1 MSLCAALLGVGVI
14 ALLVRPPAVAAPAAP
29 AKARALTRAVLR
41 DARVRRLAIVAALLG
56 LTATSDAFVY
66 LALRD
71 RVGVGVATFP
81 LLFLGTALVY
91 MALAVPAGRLA
102 DRVGR
107 ARVLLGGSALMV
119 AVDALLL
126 AGGGPVSVA
135 VALALL
141 GAGYAAT
148 DGVLAAL
155 ASAMLPEGV
164 RGTGLSVVGTAS
176 SASRLL
182 GSVLFG
188 AAWTAFGLT
197 VALEAF
203 AVAVVVALALS
214 AALLR
219 AGRAGGEAARA

>member
-1 MSLCAALLGVGVI
+1 MAA
-14 ALLVRPPAVAAPAAP
+14 
-29 AKARALTRAVLR
+29 
-41 DARVRRLAIVAALLG
+41 
-56 LTATSDAFVY
+56 
-66 LALRD
+66 
-71 RVGVGVATFP
+71 FP

-91 MALAVPAGRLA
+91 MALAVPMGRLA

-107 ARVLLGGSALMV
+107 ARVLLGGSALML
-119 AVDALLL
+119 AVDGLLL
-126 AGGGPVSVA
+126 AGGGPFTIVL
-135 VALALL
+135 ALALL

-155 ASAMLPEGV
+155 ASAMLPAGV

-197 VALEAF
+197 AALEAF

-214 AALLR
+214 TVLLHGDDE
-219 AGRAGGEAARA
+219 AGEAAGA